1 MHELSIAEGVL
12 QVVDEQLRAQGAT
25 RVHALTLA
33 VGALSGVVPE
43 ALRFAWSAVTRGTPC
58 EGATLI
64 IEEVPVACY
73 CAACARE
80 FTAAPGDYACPACA
94 AVSGEVRRGRELHLM
109 RMEVS

>member
-12 QVVDEQLRAQGAT
+12 QVVEAQLTASGAT
-25 RVHALTLA
+25 RVHTLTLA

-43 ALRFAWSAVTRGTPC
+43 ALRFAWSAVARGTAC
-58 EGATLI
+58 EGATLL

-73 CAACARE
+73 CIACACE
-80 FTAAPGDYACPACA
+80 FPARAGDYTCPTCA
-94 AVSGEVRRGRELHLM
+94 AVSSEVRRGRELQLM